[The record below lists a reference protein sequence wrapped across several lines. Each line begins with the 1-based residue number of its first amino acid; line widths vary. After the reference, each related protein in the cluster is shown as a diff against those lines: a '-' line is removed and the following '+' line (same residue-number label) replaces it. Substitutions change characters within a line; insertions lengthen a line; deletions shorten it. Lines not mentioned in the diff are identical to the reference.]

1 MKMISICIITKNEEE
16 NLEECLRHLEKL
28 NYEIVVVDT
37 GSIDNSIATAR
48 KYTNHVYNYEW
59 CDDFS
64 AARNFSIGKAS
75 GDIIVVIDSDEFI
88 IEFDKEDV
96 EKIFEQ
102 NERVIGRINR
112 KEKFG
117 VNGEFEAIDHINR
130 VFSKKYYRYVGR
142 IHEQV
147 VSITN
152 GTSMNETSANG
163 VRTNSPSTNA
173 SSTNETNTVNL
184 PITVIHNGY
193 SGEEL
198 RLSKAQRNI
207 KLLNKE
213 LEIRE
218 DPYILYQLGKS
229 YYMISDYY
237 KACEYFSKGLE
248 FDVNPELEYVID
260 MVETYGYSLINT
272 KQYETALL
280 LENIYEQFGNTA
292 DFQFLMGLVYM
303 NNEMFEKAIEE
314 FERATRCKQ
323 SRVIGV
329 NTYLAWYNIGVI
341 LECLGY
347 KEDAAVYYTKC
358 GRYEK
363 AVERLDFFKPKR

>member
-1 MKMISICIITKNEEE
+1 MKMISICIITKNEVK

-28 NYEIVVVDT
+28 KSEIVVVDT
-37 GSIDNSIATAR
+37 GSIDDSIATAK
-48 KYTNHVYNYEW
+48 KYTNHVYDFAW

-64 AARNFSIGKAS
+64 AARNFSISKAS
-75 GDIIVVIDSDEFI
+75 GEIIVVIDSDEFI
-88 IEFDKEDV
+88 VEFDKEAV

-102 NERVIGRINR
+102 NESVIGRINI
-112 KEKFG
+112 KETFG
-117 VNGEFEAIDHINR
+117 VNGEFEAVDHINR
-130 VFSKKYYRYVGR
+130 VFSKRYYHYTGR

-147 VSITN
+147 VAITN
-152 GTSMNETSANG
+152 D
-163 VRTNSPSTNA
+163 VRTNDATDLNQYNKHDVLNNSVVDH
-173 SSTNETNTVNL
+173 EIVNL
-184 PITVIHNGY
+184 PITVLHSGY
-193 SGEEL
+193 GGKEL
-198 RLSKAQRNI
+198 RLRKAERNI
-207 KLLNKE
+207 KLLNGE
-213 LEIRE
+213 LESGE

-229 YYMISDYY
+229 YYMISEYQ
-237 KACEYFSKGLE
+237 KACEYFVEGLE

-260 MVETYGYSLINT
+260 MVETYGYSLINS
-272 KQYETALL
+272 KQYEEALL
-280 LENIYEQFGNTA
+280 FENIYDQFGDTA
-292 DFQFLMGLVYM
+292 DFQFLMGLIYM